1 MIKKGI
7 GIIVLLV
14 MGLAAC
20 SRQTHAPA
28 AKSPTTWSRMVKEVI
43 QTQDPARIVD
53 AISGQTMVDTMEGLY
68 RYQGNQ
74 LEPALASSVAKP
86 SADGLSYTYH
96 LRQSQWSNGE
106 PVVASDF
113 VYAWRRAVTPATQSE
128 NAYLF
133 AGIKNANQIMAKQAA
148 PQTLG
153 VQALDAHTLKVT
165 LAHAVPYF
173 NTMMVNPVFYPLN
186 QKAVERY
193 GKQYGSQARYIVNNG
208 PYTLK
213 GWHGTNNS
221 WYEVKN
227 AHYWNAKAV
236 KIHRINVQVVKDA
249 NAALSLFNTGKLDD
263 AQLYGTTAQKERHN
277 KHYQALKQGRTTFL
291 DMNEQQVP
299 AFKNVKLRQALSLAI
314 DRQTF
319 VAKVLGDGSLVAHT
333 LTAEGLAQDPKSG
346 KDFTTQAAQP
356 TLDQTTYD
364 LTRAKRLWKEGLHAV
379 GKTQLAVEL
388 MSDDTAQAKQS
399 AEYLQA
405 ALERLPGFKVT
416 IVSVPFKTRV
426 ARSLAGDTQLVISS
440 WQADFPDPLT
450 FLDLYTADN
459 DYNFSR
465 WQNSQYDRLIQQ
477 AKTTDAANVE
487 QRYQDLLQAQT
498 LLTQQMAV
506 VPLYQTVEAHLVAS
520 RMTKLTYSPA
530 NMYNFVGAE
539 LR

>member
-319 VAKVLGDGSLVAHT
+319 VGKVLGDGSLVAHT

-346 KDFTTQAAQP
+346 KDFATQAAQP

-364 LTRAKRLWKEGLHAV
+364 LTRAKRLWKEGLRAV